1 MSTQSILQRTV
12 PASTLLRRMTLPAVP
27 LALAAA
33 LLAFGCSDARVAD
46 EPAADMES
54 AVPETAEED
63 LAPEASAEE
72 AVVTVAEE
80 EDPWLRLQRVAK
92 WTGDLDGMAE
102 RGFVRMLT
110 VHSPTLYF
118 VDGARERGMV
128 AEYAPVLEKSLNR
141 LLQPE
146 GKRIQVIVIPVR
158 RDQLLPFLAEGLGD
172 LAAANLT
179 ITEERLKLVDFTKPS
194 FTDVHELV
202 VTGPAGPELSSREDL
217 SGQAIWVRASSSYY
231 ESLQELNEELRAAGR
246 PEILIRKADENLE
259 DEDILEMVNA
269 GLLPATV
276 MDSHKLDMLWSQVFT
291 DITVHR
297 EIPIAQKGSIATAI
311 RKDTPLL
318 KEAMNEFLTAHRVGS
333 EFANVLVNR
342 YMKSNRWIKNA
353 NATSE
358 RRKYEA
364 LVGLFEQYADE
375 YEFDYLM
382 LMAQGYQ
389 ESTLDQATR
398 SRAGAVG
405 VMQVL
410 PTTAAGSPVFIPN
423 IEETG
428 PNIHAGVK
436 YMRYIVDDYFDDPAI
451 DPVNRMLFAF
461 ASYNAGPNRI
471 ARLRK
476 LAPEYGL
483 NPNEWF
489 REVELIVQSKVGMEP
504 VNYVGNIYKY
514 YLAYKRVRDRARDR
528 EKAAE
533 ELEANP
539 AGVPPH

>member
-1 MSTQSILQRTV
+1 
-12 PASTLLRRMTLPAVP
+12 MTLPT
-27 LALAAA
+27 AAF
-33 LLAFGCSDARVAD
+33 LLFLAFGCSDARVAD
-46 EPAADMES
+46 ELAADMES
-54 AVPETAEED
+54 AAPETAEED
-63 LAPEASAEE
+63 LEPDTPAEE
-72 AVVTVAEE
+72 AAVTVAEE

-102 RGFVRMLT
+102 
-110 VHSPTLYF
+110 LYF

-128 AEYAPVLEKSLNR
+128 AEYAPVLEKFLNR
-141 LLQPE
+141 RLEPE
-146 GKRIQVIVIPVR
+146 GKRIQVIIIPVR
-158 RDQLLPFLAEGLGD
+158 RDQLLPFLVEGLGD

-179 ITEERLKLVDFTKPS
+179 ITEERLKLVDFTTPS
-194 FTDVHELV
+194 FRDVQELV
-202 VTGPAGPELSSREDL
+202 VTGPAGPALSSREDL

-231 ESLQELNEELRAAGR
+231 ESLFRLNEEFRAAGR
-246 PEILIRKADENLE
+246 PEVVIRKADENLE

-276 MDSHKLDMLWSQVFT
+276 MDGHKLDMLWSQVFT
-291 DITVHR
+291 NIVVHR
-297 EIPIAQKGSIATAI
+297 EMPIAEKGSVATAM

-318 KEAMNEFLTAHRVGS
+318 KEAMNAFLKTRDVGS
-333 EFANVLVNR
+333 EFANVLLNR
-342 YMKSNRWIKNA
+342 YMKSNRWIRNA

-364 LVGLFEQYADE
+364 LVDLFEQYGEQYD
-375 YEFDYLM
+375 FDHLM
-382 LMAQGYQ
+382 LIAQGYQ
-389 ESTLDQATR
+389 ESTLDQSIR
-398 SRAGAVG
+398 SQAGAVG

-410 PTTAAGSPVFIPN
+410 PTTAAGSPIFIPN
-423 IEETG
+423 IEETE

-436 YMRYIVDDYFDDPAI
+436 YMRYIVDEYFDDPEI

-476 LAPEYGL
+476 LGPEYGV

-514 YLAYKRVRDRARDR
+514 YLAYKRIQKLHADNA
-528 EKAAE
+528 AAE
-533 ELEANP
+533 EQLRQQPTGSEEP
-539 AGVPPH
+539 AAAEGG

>member
-1 MSTQSILQRTV
+1 M
-12 PASTLLRRMTLPAVP
+12 ALPGAM
-27 LALAAA
+27 LALAF
-33 LLAFGCSDARVAD
+33 LAFGCSDARVAD
-46 EPAADMES
+46 EPTADMES
-54 AVPETAEED
+54 A
-63 LAPEASAEE
+63 
-72 AVVTVAEE
+72 VTVAEE
-80 EDPWLRLQRVAK
+80 EDPWLRLQRVSK

-102 RGFVRMLT
+102 RGFVRLLT
-110 VHSPTLYF
+110 VYSPTAYF
-118 VDGARERGMV
+118 VDGGRERGII
-128 AEYAPVLEKSLNR
+128 AEYAPVLEKSLNQR
-141 LLQPE
+141 LEPE

-172 LAAANLT
+172 LASANLT
-179 ITEERLKLVDFTKPS
+179 ITEERKKLVDFTRSS
-194 FTDVHELV
+194 FTDVQELV
-202 VTGPAGPELSSREDL
+202 ATGPAGPALSNREDL
-217 SGQAIWVRASSSYY
+217 SGREIWVRASSSYH
-231 ESLQELNEELRAAGR
+231 ESLQEMNEELRAAGR

-276 MDSHKLDMLWSQVFT
+276 MDSHKLDMLWGQVFT

-297 EIPIAQKGSIATAI
+297 EMPIAEKGSIATAV
-311 RKDTPLL
+311 RKNSPLL
-318 KEAMNEFLTAHRVGS
+318 LEAMNDFLGAHRVGS
-333 EFANVLVNR
+333 EFANVLLNR

-358 RRKYEA
+358 RKKYEA
-364 LVGLFEQYADE
+364 VVALFETYAGQ

-382 LMAQGYQ
+382 LIAQGYQ
-389 ESTLDQATR
+389 ESTLDQSTR
-398 SRAGAVG
+398 SHAGAVG

-423 IEETG
+423 IEETE

-436 YMRYIVDDYFDDPAI
+436 YMRYIVDEYFDDPAI

-483 NPNEWF
+483 NPLNPNEWF

-514 YLAYKRVRDRARDR
+514 YLAYKRIQTLQAANA
-528 EKAAE
+528 AAE
-533 ELEANP
+533 EQLRQQPGGSEEP
-539 AGVPPH
+539 

>member
-1 MSTQSILQRTV
+1 MIL
-12 PASTLLRRMTLPAVP
+12 PRRALPAAP
-27 LALAAA
+27 FALAMA
-33 LLAFGCSDARVAD
+33 LLAFGCSDEPTAD
-46 EPAADMES
+46 MEPAAPES
-54 AVPETAEED
+54 TVD
-63 LAPEASAEE
+63 GGSAG
-72 AVVTVAEE
+72 TVAEE

-102 RGFVRMLT
+102 RGFVRLLT
-110 VHSPTLYF
+110 VYSPTAYF
-118 VDGARERGMV
+118 VDGGRERGII
-128 AEYAPVLEKSLNR
+128 AEYAPVLEKFLNQR
-141 LLQPE
+141 LEPE
-146 GKRIQVIVIPVR
+146 GKRIQVIIIPVR
-158 RDQLLPFLAEGLGD
+158 RDQMLPFLAEGLGD
-172 LAAANLT
+172 LASANLT
-179 ITEERLKLVDFTKPS
+179 ITEDRLEFVDFTRPS
-194 FTDVHELV
+194 FTDVRELV
-202 VTGPAGPELSSREDL
+202 VTGLAGPELSSREDL

-231 ESLQELNEELRAAGR
+231 ESLQEMNAELRAAER

-291 DITVHR
+291 DIAVHR
-297 EIPIAQKGSIATAI
+297 EIPIAEKRSIATAV
-311 RKDTPLL
+311 RKNSPLL
-318 KEAMNEFLTAHRVGS
+318 MEAMNAFLTTHKVGS
-333 EFANVLVNR
+333 EFANVLLNR
-342 YMKSNRWIKNA
+342 YLKSNRWIKNA

-358 RRKYEA
+358 RRKYDA
-364 LVGLFEQYADE
+364 LVDLFVQYGDR
-375 YEFDYLM
+375 YEFDHLM
-382 LMAQGYQ
+382 LIAQGYQ
-389 ESTLDQATR
+389 ESTLDQSTR

-410 PTTAAGSPVFIPN
+410 PTTAAGSPIFIPN
-423 IEETG
+423 IEETE

-436 YMRYIVDDYFDDPAI
+436 YMRYIVDEYFDDPAI

-514 YLAYKRVRDRARDR
+514 YLAYKRIANLRADNA
-528 EKAAE
+528 AAE
-533 ELEANP
+533 EQLRRQP
-539 AGVPPH
+539 AGSEEPGAEEGG

>member
-1 MSTQSILQRTV
+1 
-12 PASTLLRRMTLPAVP
+12 
-27 LALAAA
+27 
-33 LLAFGCSDARVAD
+33 
-46 EPAADMES
+46 MES
-54 AVPETAEED
+54 AAPETAEED
-63 LAPEASAEE
+63 LAPDTPAEE
-72 AVVTVAEE
+72 TAVTVAEE

-110 VHSPTLYF
+110 VSSPTLYF
-118 VDGARERGMV
+118 VDGARERGMI
-128 AEYAPVLEKSLNR
+128 AEYAPVLEKFLNQR
-141 LLQPE
+141 LKPE

-172 LAAANLT
+172 LASANLT
-179 ITEERLKLVDFTKPS
+179 ITEERLKLVDFTTPS
-194 FTDVHELV
+194 FKDVQELV
-202 VTGPAGPELSSREDL
+202 VTGPAGPALNSLEDL
-217 SGQAIWVRASSSYY
+217 SGQAIWVRVSSSYY
-231 ESLQELNEELRAAGR
+231 ESLLRLNEQFRAMGR
-246 PEILIRKADENLE
+246 PEVVIRKADENLE

-269 GLLPATV
+269 GLLPAKV
-276 MDSHKLDMLWSQVFT
+276 MDSHKLDMLWSKVFT
-291 DITVHR
+291 NITVHG
-297 EIPIAQKGSIATAI
+297 EMPVAEKGSIATAV
-311 RKDTPLL
+311 RKNSPLL
-318 KEAMNEFLTAHRVGS
+318 MEAMNDFLKTHDVGS

-364 LVGLFEQYADE
+364 LISLFEEYGDQ
-375 YEFDYLM
+375 YEFDHLM
-382 LMAQGYQ
+382 LIAQGYQ
-389 ESTLDQATR
+389 ESTLDQSTR
-398 SRAGAVG
+398 SHAGAVG

-423 IEETG
+423 IEETE

-514 YLAYKRVRDRARDR
+514 YLAYKRIQKLHADNAS
-528 EKAAE
+528 AE
-533 ELEANP
+533 EQLRRQP
-539 AGVPPH
+539 AGSEEP